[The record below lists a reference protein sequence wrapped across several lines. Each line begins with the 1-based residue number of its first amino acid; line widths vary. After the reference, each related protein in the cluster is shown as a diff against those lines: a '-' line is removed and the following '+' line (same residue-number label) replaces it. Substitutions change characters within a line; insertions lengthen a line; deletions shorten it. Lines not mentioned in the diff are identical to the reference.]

1 MTDYPIYEI
10 RRRNLARLLTE
21 SGAKVALAVKLDL
34 TAAQISH
41 WLRQPGE
48 RGARTIKEDAA
59 RRIENVMGL
68 PLGALDKE
76 PSPASKRAIVTPP
89 APEAKPRNGSPVNHD
104 LMAKTIRTVL
114 LEVQNV
120 KGKPMID
127 KVAEIATLAYERAT
141 DHGELDESY
150 VHTLVKLM
158 T

>member
-21 SGAKVALAVKLDL
+21 SGAKVALAIKLDV
-34 TAAQISH
+34 TGAQISH

-48 RGARTIKEDAA
+48 RGSRTIKEDVA

-76 PSPASKRAIVTPP
+76 PSPASKRAIMTA
-89 APEAKPRNGSPVNHD
+89 APEAKPRNGAVVNHD